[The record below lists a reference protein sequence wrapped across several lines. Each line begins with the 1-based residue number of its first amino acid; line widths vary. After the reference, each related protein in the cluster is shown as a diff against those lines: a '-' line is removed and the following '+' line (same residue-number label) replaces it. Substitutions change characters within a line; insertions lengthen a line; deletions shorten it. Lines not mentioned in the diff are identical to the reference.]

1 MFRLP
6 NQTYFDVLNG
16 TGAVA
21 FSPDAK
27 YLATLSK
34 QSPQVILI
42 CSKMNRK
49 KMIFSFYRLFQYG
62 IGQLRVKDH
71 YVD

>member
-21 FSPDAK
+21 FSTDAK

-34 QSPQVILI
+34 QSPQVTLI
-42 CSKMNRK
+42 CSKINRK
-49 KMIFSFYRLFQYG
+49 KNDFFFLIDCFNMGLDS
-62 IGQLRVKDH
+62 
-71 YVD
+71 